1 MAGDELP
8 MYIPFHKPFLTG
20 MEMAYIEDAVSVKR
34 SLAGGGYYTDKV
46 NRLIESRFGARK
58 SFLTTSC
65 TTSLE
70 LAIRLLGIGPGDEV
84 IMPSFT
90 FVSTANAVV
99 MAGARPVFADIRE
112 DTLNI
117 DPEDIKRKISS
128 HTKAIIP
135 VHYAGV
141 ACDMGA
147 IMDIAQDAG
156 VRVVEDAAHGVNAR
170 YKDRFLGTIGD
181 IGCYSFD
188 GVKNYSCGEGGAL
201 LLNEAGADL
210 AERLNILTSRGTDRS
225 RFLRG
230 EADKYTWVDVGSN
243 YSPADVTAAFLLAQL
258 ENTDAIHRMRMAI
271 YDAYMEALRPYEKE
285 GLLRLPAVPDYA
297 RHNGHIFYVLFND
310 APSRDREMAA
320 LGAAG
325 VNAIFHYI
333 PLHSSPMGKKMGY
346 SGEGLPVTDRA
357 SERLLRLPI
366 YAGMSRGELSY
377 VISAFHRT
385 MSRYTQEM
393 LVKSV

>member
-1 MAGDELP
+1 
-8 MYIPFHKPFLTG
+8 MYVPFHKPYLTG
-20 MEMAYIEDAVSVKR
+20 LEMAYIEDAVSVKR
-34 SLAGGGYYTDKV
+34 SLAGGGFYTDKV
-46 NRLIESRFGARK
+46 NRLIESRFGARR

-99 MAGARPVFADIRE
+99 LAGAKPVFADIRG

-117 DPEDIKRKISS
+117 DPEDVKRRLTAR
-128 HTKAIIP
+128 TKAIIP

-141 ACDMGA
+141 ACDMDA
-147 IMDIAQDAG
+147 IMDIAQDAR

-210 AERLNILTSRGTDRS
+210 NERLNILVSRGTDRS
-225 RFLRG
+225 KFLRG
-230 EADKYTWVDVGSN
+230 EVDKYTWVDVGSN
-243 YSPADVTAAFLLAQL
+243 YSPADVTAAFLYAQL
-258 ENTDAIHRMRMAI
+258 EKADAIHRMRMAV
-271 YDAYMEALRPYEKE
+271 YDAYTEALRPYEKE
-285 GLLRLPAVPDYA
+285 GLLRLPVVPKYA

-310 APSRDREMAA
+310 VSSRDRAMAA

-325 VNAIFHYI
+325 VNALFHYI
-333 PLHSSPMGKKMGY
+333 PLHSSPMGRKMGY
-346 SGEGLPVTDRA
+346 SVADLPITEQA
-357 SERLLRLPI
+357 GERLLRLPI
-366 YAGMSRGELSY
+366 YAGMSGEELSY

-385 MSRYTQEM
+385 MSYNTPVIPVNLE
-393 LVKSV
+393 